1 MAARVNR
8 PLVSKYEEVRQNV
21 QTFNEVLK
29 GQQSLQANLLRF
41 KSWYYVPELDAVAPS
56 KFIGFA
62 DMTGDYYEANRKGG
76 LNGGLTDPRLSRW
89 FQGVKQGSSEYR
101 YVFDKVHQLLADNG
115 KAFRKKPHLRFNAPP
130 GWKVPAEGI
139 GIANNNLYIGGEWV
153 DSSGGSS
160 YEVRNPAHRYHVL
173 AEVQAAGVED
183 AEKAISAAAEAASG
197 WADTPAPQRAD
208 VLYRVHELMRE
219 RFEEF
224 ARLITLEEGKSL
236 PDARGEVQ
244 RSLNIIQYAA
254 GEGRRMFGY
263 TTPSETRDTVAYTL
277 RRPLGV
283 VAIIT
288 PWNFPLAIPA
298 WKIAPALICG
308 NVVVFKP
315 ASSTPLSAIKLTETF
330 IEAGLPPGV
339 LNLVTGPGGSVGNY
353 MVNHPDI
360 AGISFTGSTE
370 IGAKLYSQ
378 AAATL
383 KKVQCEMGGKNA
395 VIVLADADMEQAV
408 GSVAV
413 AAFGSTGQRCTA
425 TSRVIVEESVM
436 DSFLEGL
443 VERTKKMTVG
453 DGLDSCDVGPVAS
466 EGQFEKI
473 MEYINIGK
481 AEGANLLHGG
491 GALTGPEFEGGL
503 YIEPTIFTNVE
514 PAMRIAQEE
523 IFGPV
528 LTVFS
533 CRDLAHAIE
542 ISNNVQFGLSSSI
555 YTKDLPKAFRYIE
568 DVEAGM
574 VHVNAP
580 TLGGEVHLPFG
591 GSKASGVGPR
601 EQGTEAVN
609 FFSEVVTVYV
619 DYSGGAG

>member
-1 MAARVNR
+1 M
-8 PLVSKYEEVRQNV
+8 
-21 QTFNEVLK
+21 
-29 GQQSLQANLLRF
+29 
-41 KSWYYVPELDAVAPS
+41 
-56 KFIGFA
+56 
-62 DMTGDYYEANRKGG
+62 
-76 LNGGLTDPRLSRW
+76 
-89 FQGVKQGSSEYR
+89 
-101 YVFDKVHQLLADNG
+101 
-115 KAFRKKPHLRFNAPP
+115 
-130 GWKVPAEGI
+130 
-139 GIANNNLYIGGEWV
+139 
-153 DSSGGSS
+153 
-160 YEVRNPAHRYHVL
+160 
-173 AEVQAAGVED
+173 
-183 AEKAISAAAEAASG
+183 SAATEAASI
-197 WADTPAPQRAD
+197 WAATPAPQRAD
-208 VLYRVHELMRE
+208 ILYRVHELMRD
-219 RFEEF
+219 RREEF

-236 PDARGEVQ
+236 PDARAEVQ

-283 VAIIT
+283 VAVIT

-308 NVVVFKP
+308 NAVVFKP

-370 IGAKLYSQ
+370 IGTGIYAQ
-378 AAATL
+378 AASTL

-408 GSVAV
+408 GSVAI

-425 TSRVIVEESVM
+425 TSRVIVEESAM
-436 DSFLEGL
+436 DTFLEGL
-443 VERTKKMTVG
+443 VERTKGLTVG
-453 DGLDSCDVGPVAS
+453 DGLDSHDVGPVVS
-466 EGQFEKI
+466 EGQFQKI
-473 MEYINIGK
+473 MEYIQIGK
-481 AEGANLLHGG
+481 EEGANLVYGG
-491 GALTGPEFEGGL
+491 GALTGPEFGGGL
-503 YIEPTIFTNVE
+503 YIEPTIFTDVD
-514 PAMRIAQEE
+514 PGMRIAKEE

-555 YTKDLPKAFRYIE
+555 YTKDLTKAFRYIE

-619 DYSGGAG
+619 DFNDGPA